1 MQLFSHI
8 LLLES
13 LPSLPFLAWLSS
25 AQKNSCC
32 DERVFYLSSVVWRRR
47 LGVSRP
53 PLTLWEKRRRTS
65 AAQNYPTTSL
75 TREREGTETRKDKK
89 RRNRRRVAN
98 SVSSLITLPYPQFVA
113 STRGAFS
120 EPCNPSCE

>member
-32 DERVFYLSSVVWRRR
+32 DERVFCLSQRR
-47 LGVSRP
+47 LASSSWCFKTSTHSLGE
-53 PLTLWEKRRRTS
+53 EKTNKCRS
-65 AAQNYPTTSL
+65 ELSNNVFDE
-75 TREREGTETRKDKK
+75 RERG
-89 RRNRRRVAN
+89 N
-98 SVSSLITLPYPQFVA
+98 
-113 STRGAFS
+113 
-120 EPCNPSCE
+120 